1 MTLDKLILILFLAI
15 IGAIIGW
22 LTNLIAIKLL
32 FRPIKAI
39 NIPLINWKLQGL
51 IPKRKEEMAA
61 SIGKTV
67 EEDLLSLDDIIKKIL
82 NKEEL
87 EKIKV
92 LLKTKIYNIVEKKLP
107 PIIPSTFKKMIL
119 GYVEDMISTEGDEL
133 VNQFIFEYLNK
144 AKDKISI
151 SEIVE
156 EKINSYDMVKIEEI
170 VISIAKKELKH
181 IEILG
186 GVLGFIIGIIQGVVV
201 LYLL

>member
-1 MTLDKLILILFLAI
+1 MIIFLAI
-15 IGAIIGW
+15 IGAVIGW

-32 FRPIKAI
+32 FRPINAI
-39 NIPLINWKLQGL
+39 NIPIINWKLQGL
-51 IPKRKEEMAA
+51 IPKRKEEIAA
-61 SIGKTV
+61 SVGKTV
-67 EEDLLSLDDIIKKIL
+67 EEELLSLDDIIKKVV
-82 NKEEL
+82 NKEEV
-87 EKIKV
+87 EKIKI

-119 GYVEDMISTEGDEL
+119 GYVEDIITSEGDEL
-133 VNQFIFEYLNK
+133 VNKFIFEYLNN

-201 LYLL
+201 IYILP